1 MGNDASTQAGL
12 LAAKA
17 KMSGALSSVEETLN
31 LKNNDNA
38 RTEPKTKP
46 REWNQMHQETAEVHQ
61 QNQSR
66 AEKRKAE
73 AKARWEANLKRKQE
87 LAAKK

>member
-31 LKNNDNA
+31 LKHNDNP
-38 RTEPKTKP
+38 RTESKP
-46 REWNQMHQETAEVHQ
+46 REWTQMHQETAEVWVGVWFLDM
-61 QNQSR
+61 
-66 AEKRKAE
+66 KGC
-73 AKARWEANLKRKQE
+73 NLKS
-87 LAAKK
+87 LLLL

>member
-46 REWNQMHQETAEVHQ
+46 REWNQMHQETAEV
-61 QNQSR
+61 
-66 AEKRKAE
+66 
-73 AKARWEANLKRKQE
+73 
-87 LAAKK
+87 